1 MIDRVMSTH
10 RKREPLILAV
20 PELAKWPTPSSRIR
34 FKALVLLSAR
44 WGLRWGEVTE
54 LRRKDI
60 GPDCELVSVSRGAV
74 HRDGCRI
81 DTPKSGRVRTVAVAP
96 HIRAVL
102 KDHLDTHT
110 GAEADALLF
119 PPSRGGCHFND
130 KTFRHHF
137 APARAYALSNVNDIG
152 LVGPGTPRGHPM

>member
-1 MIDRVMSTH
+1 MSTH

-20 PELAKWPTPSSRIR
+20 PELAESADAIEPKR

-44 WGLRWGEVTE
+44 WGLRCGEVTE

-60 GPDCELVSVSRGAV
+60 GPDFELVSVSRGAV

-81 DTPKSGRVRTVAVAP
+81 DTPKSGRVGTVAVPP

-110 GAEADALLF
+110 GAEADTLLF
-119 PPSRGGCHFND
+119 APSRGGCHLND

-137 APARAYALSNVNDIG
+137 APALTRIGRDGDRPRALR
-152 LVGPGTPRGHPM
+152 LFQRER

>member
-1 MIDRVMSTH
+1 MSTH

-20 PELAKWPTPSSRIR
+20 PELAKLADAIEPKR

-44 WGLRWGEVTE
+44 CSLRWGEVTE

-60 GPDCELVSVSRGAV
+60 GPDCEVVSVSRGAV

-81 DTPKSGRVRTVAVAP
+81 DTPKSGRARTVALP
-96 HIRAVL
+96 PPIRAVL

-110 GAEADALLF
+110 GAEADALRF
-119 PPSRGGCHFND
+119 PPSRGGCH
-130 KTFRHHF
+130 
-137 APARAYALSNVNDIG
+137 
-152 LVGPGTPRGHPM
+152 